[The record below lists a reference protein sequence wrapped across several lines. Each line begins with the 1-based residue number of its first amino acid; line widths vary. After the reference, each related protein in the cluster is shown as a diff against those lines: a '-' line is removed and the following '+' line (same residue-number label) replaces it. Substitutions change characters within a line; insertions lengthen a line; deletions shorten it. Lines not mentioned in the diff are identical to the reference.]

1 LTAVCAVN
9 AGHASDSSAQPALT
23 GAPASLCGTRSVP
36 SPAAVDVSAKPADY
50 AQPVPTRLAYAL
62 VTLTLC
68 AVAAVVGVVIAAR
81 GETKPV
87 EVGPSGWAG
96 FVRPP
101 GATAPDFRLRDQN
114 GKVVTM
120 AEYRGRPVVV
130 TFVYSTCKDT
140 CPALVDQ
147 VRGALDDTGA
157 DVPLL
162 AVSVDPAGDTRASA
176 KQFLNARRMTGRARF
191 LLGDERA
198 LAPVW
203 KGYGVTP
210 QRGDLDHSA
219 TVVLV
224 DGRGRQRVGF
234 PYDQLTPEAL
244 AHDIR
249 RLTG

>member
-1 LTAVCAVN
+1 
-9 AGHASDSSAQPALT
+9 
-23 GAPASLCGTRSVP
+23 
-36 SPAAVDVSAKPADY
+36 
-50 AQPVPTRLAYAL
+50 VPTRLAYAL

-68 AVAAVVGVVIAAR
+68 AVAAVIGVAIAAR
-81 GETKPV
+81 GDDGSSVT
-87 EVGPSGWAG
+87 VGPSGWAG

-101 GATAPDFRLRDQN
+101 GAAAPDFRLRDQD
-114 GKVVTM
+114 GKLATM
-120 AEYRGRPVVV
+120 AEYRGRPVAV
-130 TFVYSTCKDT
+130 TFVYSHCRDT

-162 AVSVDPAGDTRASA
+162 AVSVDPGGDTPGSA
-176 KQFLNARRMTGRARF
+176 RRFLNERRMTGRARF
-191 LLGDERA
+191 LLGAERA

-203 KGYGVTP
+203 DGYGVAP
-210 QRGDLDHSA
+210 QRGALDHSA

-224 DGRGRQRVGF
+224 DAAGRQRVGF

-249 RLTG
+249 RLTGASASA